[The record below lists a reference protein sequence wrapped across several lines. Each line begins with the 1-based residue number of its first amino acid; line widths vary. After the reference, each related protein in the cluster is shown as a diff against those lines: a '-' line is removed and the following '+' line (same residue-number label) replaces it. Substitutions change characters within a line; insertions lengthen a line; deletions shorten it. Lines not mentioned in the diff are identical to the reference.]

1 MTLDPNNKNVY
12 TLETE
17 TTEANQNF
25 KIFPASAINGKDIDW
40 AQALGAQKD
49 GDTAAENFLT
59 WKVGDKEAGA
69 IMVEEAGKI
78 QDYNQYDRFPLFSK
92 RQQCSHRTLYDR
104 KRI

>member
-69 IMVEEAGKI
+69 IWWKKPVKSRLQSI
-78 QDYNQYDRFPLFSK
+78 
-92 RQQCSHRTLYDR
+92 
-104 KRI
+104 